1 MNIYI
6 VDAFTKTPFTGNP
19 AGVCIL
25 DNNIDDDLM
34 LNIAKEVNLS
44 ETSFV
49 LKLGDSFSI
58 RWFTPTTEVPL
69 CGHAT
74 LASAHI
80 LWEQNFVNKNLPINF
95 LTRKRGSLEINYE
108 NEMIVMN
115 FPQMFVTPAAN
126 NEIIQ
131 KAFDVKLN
139 FTGCDDT
146 EFLVE
151 VENEEIV
158 SNYKPDFDLLKQ
170 LQKSIVLTAQSNNNK
185 YDFVSRMFAPNLG
198 INEDPVTGSAHC
210 YLAPYWGKKLNKN
223 ILTGFQA
230 SYRPGSIKCEL
241 LNDSRVLLKGNARTV
256 IKGEL
261 FL

>member
-25 DNNIDDDLM
+25 DNKIDDDMM
-34 LNIAKEVNLS
+34 LNIAMEVNLS

-49 LKLGDSFSI
+49 LKQGDSFSI

-80 LWEQNFVNKNLPINF
+80 LWEQKFVNKNMPIHF
-95 LTRKRGSLEINYE
+95 STKKSGSLNINYE
-108 NEMIVMN
+108 SEMIVMN
-115 FPQMFVTPAAN
+115 FPQIFITPAAN

-131 KAFDVKLN
+131 KAFDVKPN
-139 FTGCDDT
+139 FIGCDDSDY
-146 EFLVE
+146 LVE
-151 VENEEIV
+151 VENEDIV
-158 SNYKPDFDLLKQ
+158 LNYQPNFDLLKQ
-170 LQKSIVLTAQSNNNK
+170 LQKSVIITAQSNNK
-185 YDFVSRMFAPNLG
+185 EYDFISRMFAPNLG

-210 YLAPYWGKKLNKN
+210 YLAPYWGKKLNKK
-223 ILTGFQA
+223 ILTGLQT
-230 SYRPGSIKCEL
+230 SYRPGSIICEL

>member
-25 DNNIDDDLM
+25 ENEIDEALM
-34 LNIAKEVNLS
+34 LNIAMEVNLS

-49 LKLGDSFSI
+49 LKQDGSFSI

-74 LASAHI
+74 LASSHI
-80 LWEQNFVNKNLPINF
+80 LWEQKFINKNMPIHF
-95 LTRKRGSLEINYE
+95 STKKSGTLDIKYE
-108 NEMIVMN
+108 NDMIVMN
-115 FPQMFVTPAAN
+115 FPQMFITPAVN

-131 KAFDVKLN
+131 KAFDAKPK
-139 FTGCDDT
+139 FIGCDDSDY
-146 EFLVE
+146 LVE
-151 VENEEIV
+151 VENEDIV
-158 SNYKPDFDLLKQ
+158 KNYKPDFDLLKQ
-170 LQKSIVLTAQSNNNK
+170 LQKSIVLTAQSNNKK

-223 ILTGFQA
+223 ILTGFQT
-230 SYRPGSIKCEL
+230 SQRPGFVECEL
-241 LNDSRVLLKGNARTV
+241 LNNSRVLLKGNAKTV

>member
-6 VDAFTKTPFTGNP
+6 VDAFTKTPFSGNP

-25 DNNIDDDLM
+25 DNKIDEDLM

-49 LKLGDSFSI
+49 LKQGDSFSI
-58 RWFTPTTEVPL
+58 RWFTPTIEVPL

-80 LWEQNFVNKNLPINF
+80 LWEQKFVNKNLPINF
-95 LTRKRGSLEINYE
+95 ITRKRGLLEIIYE
-108 NEMIVMN
+108 NEKIMMN
-115 FPQMFVTPAAN
+115 FPQMFITPVVN

-131 KAFDVKLN
+131 KAFDVKPN
-139 FTGCDDT
+139 FIGSDDT
-146 EFLVE
+146 EFLIE
-151 VENEEIV
+151 VENEKIV
-158 SNYKPDFDLLKQ
+158 ANYKPDFDLLKQ
-170 LQKSIVLTAQSNNNK
+170 LQKSIVLTAQSTSQE

-223 ILTGFQA
+223 ILTGFQV
-230 SYRPGSIKCEL
+230 SHRPGFVECEL
-241 LNDSRVLLKGNARTV
+241 LNNSRLLLKGHARTV
-256 IKGEL
+256 IKGDL